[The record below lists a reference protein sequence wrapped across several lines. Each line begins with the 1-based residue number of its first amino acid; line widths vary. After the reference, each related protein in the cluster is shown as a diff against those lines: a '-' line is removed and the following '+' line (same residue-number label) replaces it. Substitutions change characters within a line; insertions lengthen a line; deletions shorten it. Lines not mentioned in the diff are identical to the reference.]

1 MRIQRYVRAGGM
13 LLALLALCVVLS
25 VPVQVSA
32 LTARLTTRSAHAT
45 TSVNAHIYLTNQAL
59 QPLFQ
64 NDLDAQLPQ
73 VLGNAID
80 STVSTLPQQDQGWA
94 KQMASALLQPSAT
107 LLSVTPQSNGLLT
120 TFKVSLYSGDPHPMT
135 TSLLLGF
142 SVRDTSTL
150 QVTALPSVK
159 GAPSLLSGPLT
170 TIHIPIGSLQS
181 VATTPNCG
189 NAALNIGLALPVVS
203 GQPAK
208 ASAANSG
215 LATSGQPTRSAASD
229 TGFAL
234 SSQQE
239 SPFATSANPA
249 FPDMGSQPAKLS
261 VAASNLAQVAL
272 TGVQA
277 SIELPA
283 SSLARLGNGMGT
295 LTIGSNLTAN
305 NLRLGVQ
312 GHNQTITADIFW
324 FGFGIGTAVST
335 LAPGAS
341 NGKLAMHVQSTNLQM
356 LNNLVSFPVN
366 NYNQQ
371 IEQRINTSFN
381 NALAGKFTVAQ
392 ATIGGN
398 AHLPCVAS
406 NSLVLTGTVTLG

>member
-1 MRIQRYVRAGGM
+1 MRIQRHVRAGGM
-13 LLALLALCVVLS
+13 LLALLALCVVFS
-25 VPVQVSA
+25 VPAQVLA
-32 LTARLTTRSAHAT
+32 LTARLMPRSAKAT

-59 QPLFQ
+59 RPLFQ
-64 NDLDAQLPQ
+64 KDLDAQLPQ
-73 VLGNAID
+73 VLGNAIA

-94 KQMASALLQPSAT
+94 KQMASVLLQPSAT

-150 QVTALPSVK
+150 QVTALPPVK
-159 GAPSLLSGPLT
+159 GAHSLLSGSLT

-181 VATTPNCG
+181 IVTTPGCG
-189 NAALNIGLALPVVS
+189 DAALNIGLALPVVS

-208 ASAANSG
+208 ASAVNSD
-215 LATSGQPTRSAASD
+215 LATSGQPVRTGASD
-229 TGFAL
+229 TVFAL

-239 SPFATSANPA
+239 NPSANPA
-249 FPDMGSQPAKLS
+249 FSGVVGKQAKFS
-261 VAASNLAQVAL
+261 AASTVL
-272 TGVQA
+272 TQTAPTAGVQA

-283 SSLARLGNGMGT
+283 SSLARLGSGMGT

-335 LAPGAS
+335 LTPGAS

-371 IEQRINTSFN
+371 IEQRINASFN
-381 NALAGKFTVAQ
+381 DALAGKFTVAQ